1 MPSRTLTRSIIV
13 GVAAIAIG
21 GGSYG
26 VVSATTGSSPS
37 TGARS
42 TPNANSAS
50 GGGPR
55 SNARTGPEP
64 GGSAG
69 TVSSPSAS
77 GFTLTTATGQKVTIT
92 DTSSTLYENGTSPAS
107 ASAVTT
113 GQRVLVL
120 GTVNSTTITAT
131 QVIAHPPA
139 STASTA
145 SQVIAFQEGKS
156 GSAKTVGQIPA
167 DYTQGQGT
175 IATGAVADKAAEAS
189 LTAYPGGVVDRVVEL
204 SNGDYEV
211 HNIGVNW
218 PHHVFLNHDF
228 TVIGAGDE
236 LPREYVRPCLNRYA
250 AARATPWPRGWPPSS
265 SGT

>member
-1 MPSRTLTRSIIV
+1 MPSSKLTRSVVV

-21 GGSYG
+21 AGSYG
-26 VVSATTGSSPS
+26 VVSATTGSGSSTASSGSPTAS
-37 TGARS
+37 SGA
-42 TPNANSAS
+42 AGGS
-50 GGGPR
+50 G

-69 TVSSPSAS
+69 TVSGTSAS
-77 GFTLTTATGQKVTIT
+77 GFTLTTAAGQKVTIN
-92 DTSSTLYENGTSPAS
+92 DTSSTTYENGTSPAS

-120 GTVNSTTITAT
+120 GTDDSTTITAT
-131 QVIAHPPA
+131 QVIVHPPA
-139 STASTA
+139 SASTA
-145 SQVIAFQEGKS
+145 SQVIAFQKGTS
-156 GSAKTVGQIPA
+156 GSTKTVGQIPA

-175 IATGAVADKAAEAS
+175 IATGTVADQATEAS

-228 TVIGAGDE
+228 KVIGAGD
-236 LPREYVRPCLNRYA
+236 
-250 AARATPWPRGWPPSS
+250 
-265 SGT
+265 

>member
-1 MPSRTLTRSIIV
+1 MPSSKLTRSVVV

-21 GGSYG
+21 AGSYG
-26 VVSATTGSSPS
+26 VVSATTGSGSSTASSGSPTAS
-37 TGARS
+37 SGA
-42 TPNANSAS
+42 AGGS
-50 GGGPR
+50 G

-69 TVSSPSAS
+69 TVSGTSAS
-77 GFTLTTATGQKVTIT
+77 GFTLTTAAGQKVTIN
-92 DTSSTLYENGTSPAS
+92 DTSSTTYENGTSPAS

-120 GTVNSTTITAT
+120 GTDDSTTITAT
-131 QVIAHPPA
+131 QVIVHPPA
-139 STASTA
+139 SASTA
-145 SQVIAFQEGKS
+145 SQVIAFQKGTS
-156 GSAKTVGQIPA
+156 GSTKTVGQIPA

-175 IATGAVADKAAEAS
+175 IATGTVADQATEAS

-228 TVIGAGDE
+228 TVIGAGD
-236 LPREYVRPCLNRYA
+236 
-250 AARATPWPRGWPPSS
+250 
-265 SGT
+265 